1 MSRLSAHLMVLLFL
15 IGGACTTPYVPNEK
29 LIGYNLSS
37 PDRSFELPDI
47 LREVSGITS
56 IDSTSFA
63 CVQDEDGVLFIYDL
77 VNNEIKHYYSFHFE
91 GDYEGIARVGKTI
104 YILRSDGHLYEI
116 SDFESPGFQLAS
128 YETGIPADN
137 NEGLCYDPT
146 NDRLLIA
153 IKGKSDKGADNKD
166 KRLIYG
172 FDLKT
177 KTLSAEPVFEFDVET
192 IKQFA
197 RNHKI
202 NLPTRSKKKKKDEP
216 IIRFRTSAIGIHP
229 LTGKLFLL
237 SASDHLFFIFNKNGQ
252 IEYMETLHPEL
263 FNKAEGI
270 TFFENGDMLITNEGQ
285 DDQPTLLRFNYRNL
299 Q

>member
-1 MSRLSAHLMVLLFL
+1 MPKLIAQLMTTLFL
-15 IGGACTTPYVPNEK
+15 TWWGCTTPPVNNEK

-37 PDRSFELPDI
+37 PDHSFELPDI

-77 VNNEIKHYYSFHFE
+77 ANNEIKRQYSFHFE
-91 GDYEGIARVGKTI
+91 GDYEGITRVGKTI
-104 YILRSDGHLYEI
+104 YILRSDGQIYEI
-116 SDFESPGFQLAS
+116 ADFESPDFQLAS
-128 YETGIPADN
+128 YETNIPADN
-137 NEGLCYDPT
+137 NEGLCYDPE

-153 IKGKSDKGADNKD
+153 IKGKADKGADNKD

-177 KTLSAEPVFEFDVET
+177 KTLSSEPVFEFDVET

-197 RNHKI
+197 RSHKV
-202 NLPTRSKKKKKDEP
+202 NLPTRSRKKKKDEP

-252 IEYMETLHPEL
+252 IEYMEYLHPEL

-285 DDQPTLLRFNYRNL
+285 DDQPTLLRFNYRND
-299 Q
+299 